1 MRAVAT
7 GMIATYPVGGVAWD
21 YGQYLVGLEQLGFDV
36 YYLEDTGGETYDPSL
51 RLYSD
56 DCTYAV
62 QFLENALS
70 QLSPNLRDRWHF
82 RAASGQSFGID
93 AKRLREIVS
102 SADLFLNVSGGTL
115 LRDDYMA
122 CRCKVLIDTDPGWNH
137 FVNYPRWD
145 ANPGWQG
152 THGFRAHDHYFTYA
166 ERIGRTDCL
175 LPDFGLTWR
184 PTRPPVL
191 LDRWRPEGTAERWTT
206 VMTWNNFQKP
216 VEYGGRVFGTK
227 EREFSKI
234 EALPAAHSSVT
245 FELATGGSGAP
256 IEKWSEIG
264 WRIVDS
270 HSVSETLDDY
280 RDYIQSSRGEL
291 SVAKNLYVSTH
302 SGWFSCRSACYLAAS
317 RPAIIQDTGF
327 SEMLPTGEG
336 LFAFDDESGAS
347 EALSIIESSYERQR
361 RAAREIANE
370 YLDAKRVLTRMLQQI
385 GLM

>member
-1 MRAVAT
+1 
-7 GMIATYPVGGVAWD
+7 
-21 YGQYLVGLEQLGFDV
+21 
-36 YYLEDTGGETYDPSL
+36 
-51 RLYSD
+51 
-56 DCTYAV
+56 
-62 QFLENALS
+62 
-70 QLSPNLRDRWHF
+70 
-82 RAASGQSFGID
+82 
-93 AKRLREIVS
+93 
-102 SADLFLNVSGGTL
+102 LFLNVSGGTL
-115 LRDDYMA
+115 LRDDYMV
-122 CRCKVLIDTDPGWNH
+122 CGCKVLIDTDPGWNH

-152 THGFRAHDHYFTYA
+152 THGFRGHDHYFTYA
-166 ERIGRTDCL
+166 ERMGRTDCL

-191 LDRWRPEGTAERWTT
+191 LDRWRPEGRAARWST

-327 SEMLPTGEG
+327 SELLPTGEG

-347 EALSIIESSYERQR
+347 EALSIIESSYARHS

-370 YLDAKRVLTRMLQQI
+370 YLDAKRVLARMLQQI
-385 GLM
+385 GIM